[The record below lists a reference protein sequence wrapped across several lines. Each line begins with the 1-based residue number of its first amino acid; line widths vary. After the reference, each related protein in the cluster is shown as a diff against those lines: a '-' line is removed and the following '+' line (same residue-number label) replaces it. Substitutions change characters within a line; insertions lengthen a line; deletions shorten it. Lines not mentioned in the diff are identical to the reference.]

1 MRFPG
6 LLPALEADPAV
17 RATLHDS
24 QVAGA
29 EARDITCATSFF
41 ATATALLASESGRTT
56 LLVTST
62 FREAEAMAAEIAGLL
77 GEDAVAY
84 YPAWETLPH
93 ERLSPR
99 ADTVGKRLARRGHRG
114 LRLGLPLTRRR
125 RWWSRPYVP
134 CFSRR
139 SRTWLR
145 CGPSPSRLARNAT

>member
-17 RATLHDS
+17 RATLRDS
-24 QVAGA
+24 QVVGA

-41 ATATALLASESGRTT
+41 ATATAMLASESGRTI

-62 FREAEAMAAEIAGLL
+62 FREAEAIAAEISGLL

-99 ADTVGKRLARRGHRG
+99 ADAWRCCGGSYPMRHRG
-114 LRLGLPLTRRR
+114 
-125 RWWSRPYVP
+125 WWSHP
-134 CFSRR
+134 CGPCSNRR
-139 SRTWLR
+139 SRTWRR
-145 CGPSPSRLARNAT
+145 CDPSPSRPAGNATSPTC

>member
-77 GEDAVAY
+77 GEDAVAW
-84 YPAWETLPH
+84 PCC
-93 ERLSPR
+93 
-99 ADTVGKRLARRGHRG
+99 G
-114 LRLGLPLTRRR
+114 GLPLTRRR
-125 RWWSRPYVP
+125 RWWSRPCAP

-139 SRTWLR
+139 SRTWPQ
-145 CGPSPSRLARNAT
+145 CDPSPSRLARNAT